1 MKRQIVRYTMLMM
14 VLFVLQSIVPLD
26 GLRSVSA
33 STQVN
38 VNINIG
44 APPPVVVKA
53 RPTMVY
59 LAEPAAYVAVGI
71 PYDIYFV
78 TGRYYYL
85 HGNDWF
91 WAQGYNGPW
100 VYVSYNALPPGLRK
114 YRVERLHEFRERES
128 KAYVSQG
135 PAFKG
140 KYFAAE
146 EHKADYKQG
155 KGDDHDNGKGHGDDH
170 DNGNGNGRGNGKKG
184 N

>member
-1 MKRQIVRYTMLMM
+1 MKRQILRYAILMM
-14 VLFVLQSIVPLD
+14 VMVVLQCVVPLD

-38 VNINIG
+38 VNISIG

-78 TGRYYYL
+78 SGHYYYL

-100 VYVSYNALPPGLRK
+100 VYVSYNTLPPGLRK

-128 KAYVSQG
+128 KAYASQG

-140 KYFAAE
+140 KSFAAE
-146 EHKADYKQG
+146 EHKADFKQ
-155 KGDDHDNGKGHGDDH
+155 GHGDDH
-170 DNGNGNGRGNGKKG
+170 DKGNGNSDGNGRGNSKKG

>member
-1 MKRQIVRYTMLMM
+1 MKRQIGRYTILMM
-14 VLFVLQSIVPLD
+14 VVVVLQCMVPLD

-44 APPPVVVKA
+44 APPPVVVKT

-100 VYVSYNALPPGLRK
+100 VYVSYNSLPPGLRK

-128 KAYVSQG
+128 KAYASQG

-140 KYFAAE
+140 KSFAAE
-146 EHKADYKQG
+146 EHKADFKS
-155 KGDDHDNGKGHGDDH
+155 HGDDH

>member
-1 MKRQIVRYTMLMM
+1 MNQRIKRSALMM
-14 VLFVLQSIVPLD
+14 MALVVLMCMVPSA
-26 GLRSVSA
+26 GFWSASA

-44 APPPVVVKA
+44 APPPVVVRA

-59 LAEPAAYVAVGI
+59 LPEPDAYVAVGI

-78 TGRYYYL
+78 SGRYYYL

-100 VYVSYNALPPGLRK
+100 VYVSYNTLPPGLRK
-114 YRVERLHEFRERES
+114 YKVERLHEFREREY
-128 KAYVSQG
+128 KVYKVQG
-135 PAFKG
+135 QSFKG
-140 KYFAAE
+140 KHFEAE
-146 EHKADYKQG
+146 ERREDSKPG
-155 KGDDHDNGKGHGDDH
+155 KGNS
-170 DNGNGNGRGNGKKG
+170 NGNGNGNGNSGRGNSKKG

>member
-1 MKRQIVRYTMLMM
+1 MM
-14 VLFVLQSIVPLD
+14 VLVVLQCVVPLD
-26 GLRSVSA
+26 GLQSVSA
-33 STQVN
+33 SPQVN

-59 LAEPAAYVAVGI
+59 LAEPAAYVAVGV

-78 TGRYYYL
+78 SGRYYYL

-91 WAQGYNGPW
+91 WAQGYSGPW
-100 VYVSYNALPPGLRK
+100 VYVSYNSLPPGLRK

-128 KAYVSQG
+128 KAYTSQG
-135 PAFKG
+135 QAFKG
-140 KYFAAE
+140 KYFVAE
-146 EHKADYKQG
+146 EHKEEHKTDVKQG
-155 KGDDHDNGKGHGDDH
+155 HGDDHDH
-170 DNGNGNGRGNGKKG
+170 DNGNGNGRGNNKKG

>member
-1 MKRQIVRYTMLMM
+1 MKRQIVRYTILMM
-14 VLFVLQSIVPLD
+14 VLVVLQCVVPLD
-26 GLRSVSA
+26 GLQSVSA
-33 STQVN
+33 SPQVSVN
-38 VNINIG
+38 VNIG
-44 APPPVVVKA
+44 APPPVIVKA
-53 RPTMVY
+53 SPTMVY
-59 LAEPAAYVAVGI
+59 LAEPAAYVAVGV

-128 KAYVSQG
+128 KAYVAQG

-140 KYFAAE
+140 KFFVAE
-146 EHKADYKQG
+146 EHKEEHKTEVKQ
-155 KGDDHDNGKGHGDDH
+155 GHGDAH
-170 DNGNGNGRGNGKKG
+170 DNGNGNGRGNSKKG

>member
-1 MKRQIVRYTMLMM
+1 MMM
-14 VLFVLQSIVPLD
+14 VLVVLQCAVPLD

-44 APPPVVVKA
+44 APPPVVVRT

-78 TGRYYYL
+78 SGHYYYL

-91 WAQGYNGPW
+91 WAQGYSGPW
-100 VYVSYNALPPGLRK
+100 VYVSYNSLPPGLRK
-114 YRVERLHEFRERES
+114 YRVERLHEFREREA
-128 KAYVSQG
+128 KAYSGQG
-135 PAFKG
+135 QAFKG
-140 KYFAAE
+140 KYFVAE
-146 EHKADYKQG
+146 EHKADYKS
-155 KGDDHDNGKGHGDDH
+155 HGDDH
-170 DNGNGNGRGNGKKG
+170 DHDNGNQGRGNGNGNGNGNKKG

>member
-1 MKRQIVRYTMLMM
+1 MKRQIVRCTILMM
-14 VLFVLQSIVPLD
+14 AIVVLEHVLPAD

-44 APPPVVVKA
+44 APPAVVVKA
-53 RPTMVY
+53 PPTMVY
-59 LAEPAAYVAVGI
+59 LTEPAAYVAVGI
-71 PYDIYFV
+71 PYDIYFI

-91 WAQGYNGPW
+91 WGQGYNGPW
-100 VYVSYNALPPGLRK
+100 VYVSYNSLPPGLRK

-128 KAYVSQG
+128 KAYAAHG

-140 KYFAAE
+140 KSFAAE
-146 EHKADYKQG
+146 EHKSEFKP
-155 KGDDHDNGKGHGDDH
+155 GHGEGQ
-170 DNGNGNGRGNGKKG
+170 NNGNGRGNSKKG

>member
-1 MKRQIVRYTMLMM
+1 MKRKFKRLSIMTMG
-14 VLFVLQSIVPLD
+14 LFVLLCVAPS
-26 GLRSVSA
+26 GLWTVSA
-33 STQVN
+33 STQVS

-44 APPPVVVKA
+44 APPPVVVRA

-78 TGRYYYL
+78 GGRYYYL

-100 VYVSYNALPPGLRK
+100 VYASYNSLPSGLRK
-114 YRVERLHEFRERES
+114 YRVERLHEFREREY
-128 KAYVSQG
+128 KVYEAQG

-140 KYFAAE
+140 KHFEAE
-146 EHKADYKQG
+146 EFKDGSKPG
-155 KGDDHDNGKGHGDDH
+155 RGNSDNDHGDNGR
-170 DNGNGNGRGNGKKG
+170 GRGNGKK
-184 N
+184 